1 MYSVRQPPR
10 MSAAPTMADN
20 LRTLIGIISAGQSHE
35 LNLKFNDSNALEYN
49 TYIGNVVFWI
59 MPQRGLIHG
68 YQHLKGKLYF

>member
-35 LNLKFNDSNALEYN
+35 LNLKFNNGNALEHH
-49 TYIGNVVFWI
+49 TYIGNVVCWI
-59 MPQRGLIHG
+59 TPQRDLVHG
-68 YQHLKGKLYF
+68 NQHLN